1 MPMRIK
7 QIRAAGVDLA
17 ARPTT
22 PPRVA
27 AVTDGAGGGP
37 RRFNHPLDRYP
48 RASRGKVG
56 KGGQASSWPRVACVA
71 TAEDGTCG
79 LGLTLHGAPV
89 TALINDHFAPLL
101 VGQPVT
107 ATEKAWDLMRR
118 AASQFGVAGLA
129 SYAMSAIDLAL
140 WDLKGK
146 LLRSPVYELLG
157 GPQKERIFCYASNT
171 DLTYGMEPS
180 LEWFLELGFRAV
192 KIFLTEGPEQGL
204 AGLRR
209 TEERVARARELVG
222 DDVELAVDGWLSLDV
237 EYAVRLGEA
246 LRPYRIKW
254 LEDFLPADDAEGYA
268 AVRRRLPGVTLAS
281 GEHWHGVGSFAGAV
295 ERRLVDILQPD
306 LQWCGGLSNAVRICH
321 LADAAGLS
329 VIAHAGMNPPFGQHL
344 SFAMPAVTWGERSEA
359 VAPPGVPLEEMVYL
373 PGTPVIRDGYLIPSD
388 APGFGI
394 EATPDWLEART
405 L

>member
-1 MPMRIK
+1 MRIR
-7 QIRAAGVDLA
+7 QIRAACVDLA
-17 ARPTT
+17 PRPKT

-27 AVTDGAGGGP
+27 AGTDSHFH
-37 RRFNHPLDRYP
+37 RPLDRYP
-48 RASRGKVG
+48 EASRAA
-56 KGGQASSWPRVACVA
+56 ASDWLPVACVA
-71 TAEDGTCG
+71 TADDGTWG
-79 LGLTLHGAPV
+79 LGLSLHGTPV
-89 TALINDHFAPLL
+89 AAVVNDHFAPLL

-118 AASQFGVAGLA
+118 AAAPFGTDGLT

-146 LLRSPVYELLG
+146 LLRRPVYELLG

-171 DLTYGMEPS
+171 TLTYGMEHS

-192 KIFLTEGPEQGL
+192 KIFLTEGPAQGL

-222 DDVELAVDGWLSLDV
+222 DDVELAVDAWLGLDV
-237 EYAVRLGEA
+237 EYAVRLGEM

-254 LEDFLPADDAEGYA
+254 LEDFLPADDLEGYA

-281 GEHWHGVGSFAGAV
+281 GEHWYGVGSFASAV
-295 ERRLVDILQPD
+295 QLRLVDILQPD
-306 LQWCGGLSNAVRICH
+306 LQWCGGLSNGVRICH

-329 VIAHAGMNPPFGQHL
+329 VIAHGGMNTPFGQHL
-344 SFAMPAVTWGERSEA
+344 SFAMPAVPWGERSQG
-359 VAPPGVPLEEMVYL
+359 VSPPGVPLEEMVYV
-373 PGTPVIRDGYLIPSD
+373 PGTPVIRDGYLVPSD

-394 EATPDWLEART
+394 EATLEWLEQHT
-405 L
+405 V